1 MEAPAAQFKAIGQN
15 KGMRRLL
22 RFLRLFALVVI
33 VGAVGLW
40 VAVTFFDV
48 TFELDGTGVTPI
60 ITAYDPEA
68 HIDALERERQQEPQ
82 ETERAVLAVSETG
95 GGAYW
100 TDYRGP
106 RRDGRYDE
114 QALRANWPEDG
125 PPEVWRTKVGGGYA
139 SVVAANGRLFTI
151 EQRRDQEVLAAYDLH
166 SGRQLW
172 EHSWP
177 GLFQEAMGGDGPR
190 STPTWHD
197 GVVYALGAEGE
208 LRALR
213 AENGE
218 LIWKT
223 NILDDAGAANVQ
235 WGMAGSPL
243 VVDGKVIVQPGG
255 RSGRSVAA
263 YDAASGKVV
272 WRALNDK
279 AGYASPVL
287 AEIAGQRQIL
297 FFTGERLLGVDPDDG
312 RLLWDYAW
320 KTSYDIN
327 SAQPLVVDESHVFI
341 SSGYG
346 HGAALLKIVRA
357 GDDFRVERVWEN
369 NTMKNK
375 FNSSVLHEGHVY
387 GLDEGILASIDVWT
401 GERDWKGGRY
411 GFGQL
416 IGAGDRLIV
425 LTEQGEVVLVEATPE
440 EHRELARFQALEGK
454 TWNNPAIA
462 DGLLIV
468 RNQTEMA
475 AYDLRL

>member
-1 MEAPAAQFKAIGQN
+1 
-15 KGMRRLL
+15 
-22 RFLRLFALVVI
+22 
-33 VGAVGLW
+33 
-40 VAVTFFDV
+40 
-48 TFELDGTGVTPI
+48 
-60 ITAYDPEA
+60 
-68 HIDALERERQQEPQ
+68 
-82 ETERAVLAVSETG
+82 
-95 GGAYW
+95 
-100 TDYRGP
+100 
-106 RRDGRYDE
+106 
-114 QALRANWPEDG
+114 
-125 PPEVWRTKVGGGYA
+125 
-139 SVVAANGRLFTI
+139 VVAANGGLFTI

-297 FFTGERLLGVDPDDG
+297 FFTGERLLGVDPGDG